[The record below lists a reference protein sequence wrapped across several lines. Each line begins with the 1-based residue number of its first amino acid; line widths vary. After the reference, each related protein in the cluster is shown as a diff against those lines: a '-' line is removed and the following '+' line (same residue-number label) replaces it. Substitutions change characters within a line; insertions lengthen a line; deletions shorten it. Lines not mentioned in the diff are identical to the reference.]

1 MKTAFSL
8 TAEIPNPDPDYR
20 AKDAQPQESDSLTVS
35 IEEQVKK
42 GLFLYAPDEFVN
54 IRVLLDNDRM
64 TSQFSRNTNK
74 LARFVA
80 GIDIDPEIKAIYV
93 QLQVLDPER
102 LNDVPEGKGVKR
114 HHVSRY
120 RWFVIDIDTLRPNK
134 AKTNATEEEKQA
146 SLVTLDVIRL
156 YLRESGWPEP
166 AFCDSGNGWH
176 LVWRV
181 DLPNI
186 PEDNELLHLC
196 LVALA
201 AKFNN
206 QSAEIDTSLAD
217 PEQIIKLWG
226 TMTRKGENTATRPW
240 RRSGVVSLPNE
251 CQVVSLE
258 LLRALAAQAP
268 AQSATKKKRGNKY
281 PSVHEDFEPEDF
293 FEWCQENLPEEYKE
307 FLCRDSDADRNDADG
322 HHYVMDGCFWAER
335 KHSGDRRKT
344 EFILG
349 ETFGFSCFSGDC
361 DDVSIGDILRKMT
374 KLTGKPYPGQ
384 IFVEDESVFEGV
396 EFLDGNEKDES
407 VEGEEEEPEI
417 ASPEDQLQAASTA
430 PQSANSPAAGDPLA
444 FPEQA
449 LYGKLGEMATAM
461 KMPLGLGYP
470 AAIGVYST
478 VPDVD
483 EMNDTRINNYV
494 ILLAPPGGG
503 KNQAIKRAL
512 ALVGLPKEHYKKSA
526 PVSDRGVMQLVG
538 HRVERKRG
546 GEEKVTRGP
555 RKLLLVTNE
564 AANVLKKAN
573 IKNSSLGATLSELWD
588 ENEYAPADRSG
599 EHGCNCRLSWIGGLP
614 IKREHPEEFGEYF
627 GRETG
632 RGLLSRT
639 ILGFSD
645 VKFNYREWK
654 APRVWSDDENGCM
667 AEMAFQNPKEVHIV
681 PESRAL
687 LEKLTDLD
695 EEEEGRLKYIAK
707 KVALLTAAANGDK
720 TVGVE
725 CMNAAIEFAKWQ
737 GRLREVFKI
746 GVAAENSLEAQFTEA
761 LLGALKQKGGEQKH
775 IAWRRLVHDRKW
787 EERFGPRVVNT
798 TVKALV
804 ESGTLE
810 IYTYIVKDENQRN
823 VVKENPNKVRLRT
836 WKVQAE
842 VEQGSSRVERR
853 A

>member
-1 MKTAFSL
+1 METTYSL
-8 TAEIPNPDPDYR
+8 SAEIPQPVSANS
-20 AKDAQPQESDSLTVS
+20 ATDASPQEPSSLTEN
-35 IEEQVKK
+35 IEEQVKR
-42 GLFLYAPDEFVN
+42 GLFIFEPDECVN
-54 IRVLLDNDRM
+54 VRTLWDNDRM
-64 TSQFSRNTNK
+64 TSLFTKNKRN
-74 LARFVA
+74 LAKSLA
-80 GIDIDPEIKAIYV
+80 NIDNDPEIKAIYV

-102 LNDVPEGKGVKR
+102 LNEVPQGKGVKR

-134 AKTNATEEEKQA
+134 AKTNATEEEKEH
-146 SLVTLDVIRL
+146 SLLVARAVSLHL
-156 YLRESGWPEP
+156 QNLGWPEP
-166 AFCDSGNGWH
+166 VLCDSGNGWH
-176 LVWRV
+176 LVWKI
-181 DLPNI
+181 DLSNTQ
-186 PEDNELLHLC
+186 EHYQMLESCLL
-196 LVALA
+196 ALA
-201 AKFNN
+201 TKFNN
-206 QSAEIDTSLAD
+206 EHAEIDCSLAE

-226 TMTRKGENTATRPW
+226 TMVRKGENTPLRPW
-240 RRSGVVSLPNE
+240 RRSFVLTKPDSVEVVPT
-251 CQVVSLE
+251 E
-258 LLRALAAQAP
+258 LLQQLASQVP
-268 AQSATKKKRGNKY
+268 AQNRKSTTKRSQY
-281 PSVHEDFEPEDF
+281 PEIDADFEPEDL
-293 FEWCQENLPEEYKE
+293 FEWCQENLPEEYQG
-307 FLCRDSDADRNDADG
+307 FFARDADADHDDADG

-335 KHSGDRRKT
+335 KHSGDRKKT

-349 ETFGFSCFSGDC
+349 KTFGVKCFSDDC
-361 DDVSIGDILRKMT
+361 DGVHIGDILRKVK
-374 KLTGKPYPGQ
+374 KLAGKPYPGK
-384 IFVEDESVFEGV
+384 IFVEDESVFDGV
-396 EFLDGNEKDES
+396 DFLDGSEGNPVGDES
-407 VEGEEEEPEI
+407 EEEKPDCCI
-417 ASPEDQLQAASTA
+417 PEDVPRVESDAQQLTDS
-430 PQSANSPAAGDPLA
+430 SAAGDPLA

-449 LYGKLGEMATAM
+449 MYGKLGEMAVAM

-478 VPDVD
+478 MPDVD
-483 EMNDTRINNYV
+483 EMADTRINNYV

-503 KNQAIKRAL
+503 KNLAIKRAL
-512 ALVGLPKEHYKKSA
+512 VLVGLPKEHYKKSA
-526 PVSDRGVMQLVG
+526 PVSDRGLMQLVG
-538 HRVERKRG
+538 HRVENKRN
-546 GEEKVTRGP
+546 GEKNVTPGP

-654 APRVWSDDENGCM
+654 APRVWSDDENGGM
-667 AEMAFQNPKEVHIV
+667 DEMAFQNPKEVYIA
-681 PESRAL
+681 PEGRAL
-687 LEKLTDLD
+687 LDNLTDLD

-725 CMNAAIEFAKWQ
+725 CMNPAIEFAKWQ

-746 GVAAENSLEAQFTEA
+746 GVAEENSLEAQFTEA
-761 LLGALKQKGGEQKH
+761 LLGALKQKGGENNF

-810 IYTYIVKDENQRN
+810 IYIHVVKDENQRN
-823 VVKENPNKVRLRT
+823 VVKENPNKVRLHT
-836 WKVQAE
+836 WKA
-842 VEQGSSRVERR
+842 
-853 A
+853 